1 MLELNSEIITLQ
13 FFPRYSCFGKGNL
26 GQSLSVNSP
35 PMILAVALM
44 PKLNYALGCPACIGS
59 FGFSVYILI

>member
-13 FFPRYSCFGKGNL
+13 FFLRYSCFGKG

-44 PKLNYALGCPACIGS
+44 PKFHYALGCPACIGS